1 MPSALFHALAAAA
14 TAATLAAQPV
24 RLAAGWNVQSAAKVT
39 AGGEV
44 ISRPDFKPNGWLA
57 ATVPATV
64 LAVEVQNGLYPDPFT
79 GMNLRSLP
87 GYPQDN
93 DAANRPMP
101 DGSPYAVSWWYRKR
115 FVLPAS
121 AAGRHIALHFDGI
134 NYRANV
140 WVNGVRIADS
150 NEVAGAF
157 RVYEFDVTR
166 HVKPGAA
173 NCIAVEVFPQTQ
185 TDLGIHWVDWNPAP
199 PDRNMG
205 LWRDAYLTFS
215 GPVTVRYPQVITKL
229 AGLNLA
235 RLTVTADLR
244 NHSNK
249 AVTGTLAGTIGRIA
263 FEKKVRLRA
272 GESRT
277 VVFGPR
283 EYPQLAIRNPRL
295 WWPYQ
300 MGTPNLETLAVR
312 FETAEGVS
320 DAGSIRFGI
329 REVTSELTAEGY
341 RLFRVNGKRV
351 LIKGAA
357 WAPDLL
363 LRPSPEREQAEIR
376 YAKDMNL
383 NAIRTEGKFAG
394 EDFYD
399 TLDREGLLLMP
410 GWCCCDYWEH
420 TQEWD
425 AKTLAIAAA
434 SMRDQAR
441 RLRSHPSVFV
451 WLNGSDKVPAPEVE
465 KTYLRVLDE
474 ERWPNPVL
482 SSATAA
488 PSTVTGPSGVKMTGP
503 YEYVPPV
510 YWYEDTKR
518 GGAYG
523 YNTETS
529 PGAAVPP
536 FESLRKFIPP
546 DHLWPIDDVWIFHTG
561 RGSFHTLQ
569 PFTEALEA
577 RYGKAESAED
587 YAEKA
592 QALAYETHRAM
603 FEAYVRN
610 KYQSTGVIQ
619 WMMDNSWPSMIWHLF
634 DYYLRPGGSYYGAK
648 KGCEPLHIQ
657 YSYDD
662 RSVVVANSGLRA
674 FRGLVASAK
683 VLNLDLTPR
692 FERQEKVDVAEDGV
706 VRAFTIPEIAG
717 LSSTYFVSLELRGPA
732 GRIASRNFYWL
743 STKPDVLVKDPPPQ
757 PWHHTDV
764 TQQADLTALA
774 SMPKTTVEASL
785 RIEGETARA
794 IVRNTGTGLAFFT
807 HVALVR
813 ANGEEVLPILWEDNY
828 FPLMPGE
835 RRELTARFRRADAG
849 PGALHLAVSGWNVD
863 PVTAPARGGKGL

>member
-1 MPSALFHALAAAA
+1 MTIVLFRAIAGAAAFAAALAAQS
-14 TAATLAAQPV
+14 LH
-24 RLAAGWNVQSAAKVT
+24 LGAGWNVQSSAKVT
-39 AGGEV
+39 APGEA
-44 ISRPDFKPNGWLA
+44 ISRPDFRPTGWLS

-64 LAVEVQNGLYPDPFT
+64 LAAEVQNGLYPGLFMGT
-79 GMNLRSLP
+79 NLRLVP
-87 GYPQDN
+87 GYRADN

-101 DGSPYAVSWWYRKR
+101 DGSPYAVSWWYRKQ
-115 FVLPAS
+115 FPLPAT
-121 AAGRHIALHFDGI
+121 ARLRHIALHLDGI

-140 WVNGVRIADS
+140 WVNGVCIADS

-157 RVYEFDVTR
+157 RIYEFDITR
-166 HVKPGAA
+166 LVKPGAA

-199 PDRNMG
+199 PDRNLG
-205 LWRDAYLTFS
+205 LWGEAYLTFS
-215 GPVTVRYPQVITKL
+215 GPVTVRYPQVTTKL
-229 AGLNLA
+229 EGPNMA

-244 NHSNK
+244 NYSSR
-249 AVTGTLAGTIGRIA
+249 AVEGTLAGAIGKIV
-263 FEKKVRLRA
+263 FEKKVRLGA
-272 GESRT
+272 GESRA
-277 VVFGPR
+277 VSFDSR
-283 EYPQLAIRNPRL
+283 EFPQLAIRNPRL

-300 MGTPNLETLAVR
+300 MGAPNLETLAMR
-312 FETAEGVS
+312 FETAQGVS
-320 DAGSIRFGI
+320 DAQSIRFGI

-341 RLFRVNGKRV
+341 RLFRVNGKRI

-363 LRPSPEREQAEIR
+363 LRPSPAREQAEIQ
-376 YAKDMNL
+376 YAKHMNL

-399 TLDREGLLLMP
+399 ALDREGLLLMP
-410 GWCCCDYWEH
+410 GWCCCDYWEQ
-420 TQEWD
+420 TPKWD
-425 AKTLAIAAA
+425 QKTLAIAVA

-441 RLRSHPSVFV
+441 RLRAHPSVFV

-465 KTYLRVLDE
+465 KTYLRVLEE

-488 PSTVTGPSGVKMTGP
+488 PSTVSGPSGVKMTGP

-536 FESLRKFIPP
+536 IESLRQFIPP
-546 DHLWPIDDVWIFHTG
+546 DHLWPIDDVWTFHTA

-577 RYGKAESAED
+577 RYGQATSAED
-587 YAEKA
+587 YARKA

-610 KYQSTGVIQ
+610 KYRSTGVIQ
-619 WMMDNSWPSMIWHLF
+619 WMMNNSWPSMFWHLF
-634 DYYLRPGGSYYGAK
+634 DYYLRPGGAYFGAK

-662 RSVVVANSGLRA
+662 GSVVVANSGLRA
-674 FRGLVASAK
+674 FHGLTASAK
-683 VLNLDLTPR
+683 VLNLDLAPR
-692 FERQEKVDVAEDGV
+692 FGREEKVGVAEDGV
-706 VRAFTIPEIAG
+706 VRAFTIPELDG
-717 LSSTYFVSLELRGPA
+717 LSSTYFVSLELRDSS
-732 GRIASRNFYWL
+732 GRILSRNFYWL
-743 STKPDVLVKDPPPQ
+743 STKPDVLVKNPPPQ

-764 TQQADLTALA
+764 TQHADFTALA
-774 SMPKTTVEASL
+774 SLPKTTLASSL
-785 RIEGETARA
+785 RLEGETARA
-794 IVRNTGTGLAFFT
+794 VVRNTGAALAFFT
-807 HVALVR
+807 HVALLKTG
-813 ANGEEVLPILWEDNY
+813 GEEVLPVLWDDNY

-835 RRELTARFRRADAG
+835 RRELTARFRKSDAG
-849 PGALHLAVSGWNVD
+849 PGPLRLEVSAWNES
-863 PVTAPARGGKGL
+863 R